1 MANGPKT
8 PTQIF
13 AEYTQNT
20 AEDISNYVD
29 NLKKRRESVGIV
41 TMEQKEPPTVADVL
55 KSYQDKNKLA
65 ILQEEEAER
74 VKYGMTP
81 LEYARMKSGI
91 QRGRSSSATALS
103 AQFKKERQKIEDE
116 EAVRLQEEKFS
127 EDEKGGK
134 GYLPSLIRNQFP
146 KGEMT
151 YTNASDI
158 NFVFDSDD
166 APDRTKV
173 DAYFTFEDID
183 YMLDQG
189 EFEKAG
195 ITDESVI
202 EALNIDM
209 DTGIPN
215 VETADQKLKVQELIF
230 NFLNTSHGS
239 GMRNALKM
247 NYKEKAQPNFIVLPS
262 SLSDM
267 NLSNIRFND
276 AIRDSTE
283 PR

>member
-41 TMEQKEPPTVADVL
+41 TMEQKESPTVAGVL

-81 LEYARMKSGI
+81 LEYSRMKSGI
-91 QRGRSSSATALS
+91 QRGRASSATALS
-103 AQFKKERQKIEDE
+103 ASFKKEREDAE
-116 EAVRLQEEKFS
+116 DKKAIKEQEDKFV

-134 GYLPSLIRNQFP
+134 GYTPSLIRNQFP

-151 YTNASDI
+151 YTSASDI
-158 NFVFDSDD
+158 NFVFDNND

-183 YMLDQG
+183 YMLEQG

-195 ITDESVI
+195 ISTKKVD
-202 EALNIDM
+202 EALNM
-209 DTGIPN
+209 DENTGIPN
-215 VETADQKLKVQELIF
+215 VETADQKLAVQQLMF
-230 NFLNTSHGS
+230 DFLNTSHGS
-239 GMRNALKM
+239 GIRNALKM

-276 AIRDSTE
+276 AISDSTK
-283 PR
+283 P